1 MPSMCI
7 DECNS
12 LSCGHLH
19 HYGFIFF
26 FLAGRLEINC
36 FFPLAAGEGKVWVAL
51 GKSIF
56 LAIARAVERRQPA
69 QGLVPTMVIVSIQWF
84 FSLYCWSINNI

>member
-1 MPSMCI
+1 MSVIHSPVGTCI
-7 DECNS
+7 IMD
-12 LSCGHLH
+12 L
-19 HYGFIFF
+19 FF

-56 LAIARAVERRQPA
+56 LAVARAVERRQPA
-69 QGLVPTMVIVSIQWF
+69 QGLVPTMVIVSIQWY